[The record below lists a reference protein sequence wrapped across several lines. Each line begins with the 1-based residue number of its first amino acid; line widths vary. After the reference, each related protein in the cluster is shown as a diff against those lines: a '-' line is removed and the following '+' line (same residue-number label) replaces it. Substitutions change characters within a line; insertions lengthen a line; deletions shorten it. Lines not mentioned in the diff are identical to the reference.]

1 MFFISNYFLNTS
13 IMNKDVSKPFQRFWA
28 LLKPDSRDIRD
39 IYLFAIVGGILS
51 LGLPLGIQAIIN
63 FVQAGKVSTSW
74 FLLVGLVVLAI
85 GFSGFMNIAQLR
97 ITENLQQRIFSRSAL
112 EFATRMPAIQL
123 KELLLRYAPEWTNR
137 FFDTLTI
144 QKGIS
149 KLLIDFTAASLQI
162 LFGLILLSFYHPFFI
177 IFGFA
182 LLLLL
187 MFIFR
192 LTAKRGFVSSL
203 EESKYKYKVANWL
216 EEISRNRI
224 TFKFLGQKDILLN
237 RTDSY
242 LQGYLKARETHFKV
256 LVQQYKYL
264 IGFKV
269 LIALALLII
278 GGLLVLTQQMN
289 IGQFVAAE
297 IIIVLVLNSV
307 EKLIVSL
314 EVVYDVLTA
323 IEKIGE
329 VTDLSL
335 ESNEGLELD
344 QQQTKYGVSI
354 QNVCYQ
360 TSWSNQLLF
369 EGLNLEFEA
378 GKKYLLLDP
387 EGHRSQSIFLLI
399 SAITEP
405 ISGSVLIEGIPTTNL
420 KVDQLRNRMATCLKQ
435 DQIIYGSVM
444 DNLTMGRA
452 ISTQEVI
459 ELSEKLGLAPL
470 ILNLPDGYQSILNP
484 EAGALNRT
492 MVSLI
497 LIIRALLSKPAL
509 MLWDTHYQY
518 LTQEQQAV
526 VFAFLDQHAECT
538 VILSATTDA
547 LKDKTTAVY
556 SLSQL

>member
-1 MFFISNYFLNTS
+1 MTH
-13 IMNKDVSKPFQRFWA
+13 DVSKPFQRFWA

-85 GFSGFMNIAQLR
+85 GFTGFMNIAQLR

-112 EFATRMPAIQL
+112 EFATRIPSIQL

-162 LFGLILLSFYHPFFI
+162 VFGLVLLSFYHPFFI
-177 IFGFA
+177 IFGIA

-187 MFIFR
+187 LFIFR
-192 LTAKRGFVSSL
+192 LTAKRGFTSSL

-216 EEISRNRI
+216 EEIARNRI
-224 TFKFLGQKDILLN
+224 SFKFLGQNGILLN
-237 RTDSY
+237 RTDNY

-264 IGFKV
+264 IAFKV
-269 LIALALLII
+269 LIALTLLII
-278 GGLLVLTQQMN
+278 GGLLVLSQQMN

-314 EVVYDVLTA
+314 EVVYDVFTA

-329 VTDLSL
+329 VTDLVL
-335 ESNEGLELD
+335 EANEGMEFELN
-344 QQQTKYGVSI
+344 QKALAVSF
-354 QNVCYQ
+354 QDVSYR
-360 TSWSNQLLF
+360 TSWSKTLLF
-369 EGLNLEFEA
+369 EQLNFDLKA
-378 GKKYLLLDP
+378 GESYLLWDP
-387 EGHRSQSIFLLI
+387 EGHRSQSVFLLI
-399 SAITEP
+399 AAITEP
-405 ISGSVLIEGIPTTNL
+405 LLGAVLIDGVPASNY
-420 KVDQLRNRMATCLKQ
+420 KVNSLRKHIATCLKQ
-435 DQIIYGSVM
+435 DHLIYGTVLE
-444 DNLTMGRA
+444 NLLMGRD
-452 ISTQEVI
+452 IPNHEVI
-459 ELSEKLGLAPL
+459 DLCEQLGLAPL
-470 ILNLPDGYQSILNP
+470 ILNLQDGYQTLLNP
-484 EAGALNRT
+484 EAGALNRS
-492 MVSLI
+492 MVTLI
-497 LIIRALLSKPAL
+497 LIGRALLSKPKL
-509 MLWDTHYQY
+509 MLWDTHYQF
-518 LTQEQQAV
+518 LTPSQQEK
-526 VFAFLDQHAECT
+526 VFELFNRAEKCTLLLSGTSDQLKHKVT
-538 VILSATTDA
+538 KVISLTDF
-547 LKDKTTAVY
+547 
-556 SLSQL
+556 

>member
-1 MFFISNYFLNTS
+1 
-13 IMNKDVSKPFQRFWA
+13 MNKDVSKPFQRFWA
-28 LLKPDSRDIRD
+28 LLRPDRRDIRD
-39 IYLFAIVGGILS
+39 IYLFAIVGGVLS

-112 EFATRMPAIQL
+112 EFATRIPSIQL
-123 KELLLRYAPEWTNR
+123 KELLSRYAPEWTNR

-144 QKGIS
+144 QKGMS

-187 MFIFR
+187 IFIFR

-216 EEISRNRI
+216 EEIARNRNS
-224 TFKFLGQKDILLN
+224 FKFLGQRGILLS
-237 RTDSY
+237 RTDTY
-242 LQGYLKARETHFKV
+242 LQGYLKARETHFKI
-256 LVQQYKYL
+256 LLQQYKYL

-314 EVVYDVLTA
+314 EIVYDVLTA

-329 VTDLSL
+329 VTDLAL
-335 ESNEGLELD
+335 EPNDGMQFEANSENLS
-344 QQQTKYGVSI
+344 VSF
-354 QNVCYQ
+354 QEVSYQ
-360 TSWSNQLLF
+360 TSWSKTLLF
-369 EGLNLEFEA
+369 ENLNLELEA
-378 GKKYLLLDP
+378 GKSYLLLDP
-387 EGHRSQSIFLLI
+387 EGHRSQSLFLLI

-405 ISGSVLIEGIPTTNL
+405 RTGSVLINGIPTSNIQ
-420 KVDQLRNRMATCLKQ
+420 VNSLRRHIATCLKQ
-435 DQIIYGSVM
+435 DHLIYGSVL
-444 DNLTMGRA
+444 DNLTMGRD
-452 ISTQEVI
+452 ISNNEIITLCEQL
-459 ELSEKLGLAPL
+459 ELSPL
-470 ILNLPDGYQSILNP
+470 ILNLQDGYETILNP
-484 EAGALNRT
+484 EAGALNRS
-492 MVSLI
+492 MVTLI
-497 LIIRALLSKPAL
+497 LIARALLSKPL
-509 MLWDTHYQY
+509 LLLWDTQYQH
-518 LTQEQQAV
+518 LTEIQQNK
-526 VFAFLDQHAECT
+526 VFDYIKNHCACT
-538 VILSATTDA
+538 FILSATADQ
-547 LKDKTTAVY
+547 LKDKVSKVFLLTD
-556 SLSQL
+556 Q

>member
-112 EFATRMPAIQL
+112 EFATRMPSIQL

-187 MFIFR
+187 LFIFR

-216 EEISRNRI
+216 EEIARNRI

-237 RTDSY
+237 RTDTY

-278 GGLLVLTQQMN
+278 GGLLVLSQQMN

-344 QQQTKYGVSI
+344 QQQTKFGVSF
-354 QNVCYQ
+354 QNVNYQ

-369 EGLNLEFEA
+369 EGFNLNFEA

-452 ISTQEVI
+452 ISTKEVVD
-459 ELSEKLGLAPL
+459 LSEKLGLATL

-492 MVSLI
+492 MVALI

-509 MLWDTHYQY
+509 LLWDTHYQY
-518 LTQEQQAV
+518 LTQQQQEV
-526 VFAFLDQHAECT
+526 VFKYIDQHCDCT

>member
-1 MFFISNYFLNTS
+1 
-13 IMNKDVSKPFQRFWA
+13 MNKDVSKPFQRFWA
-28 LLKPDSRDIRD
+28 LLRPDRRDIRD
-39 IYLFAIVGGILS
+39 IYLFAIVGGVLS

-112 EFATRMPAIQL
+112 EFATRIPSIQL
-123 KELLLRYAPEWTNR
+123 KELLTRYAPEWTNR

-144 QKGIS
+144 QKGMS

-187 MFIFR
+187 IFIFR

-216 EEISRNRI
+216 EEIARNRI
-224 TFKFLGQKDILLN
+224 SFKFLGQRGILLS
-237 RTDSY
+237 RTDTY
-242 LQGYLKARETHFKV
+242 LQGYLKARETHFKI

-314 EVVYDVLTA
+314 EIVYDVLTA

-329 VTDLSL
+329 VTDLAL
-335 ESNEGLELD
+335 EPNDGMQFEAKSENLS
-344 QQQTKYGVSI
+344 VSF
-354 QNVCYQ
+354 QEVSYQ
-360 TSWSNQLLF
+360 TSWSKTLLF
-369 EGLNLEFEA
+369 EKLNLELEA
-378 GKKYLLLDP
+378 GQSYLFLDP
-387 EGHRSQSIFLLI
+387 EGHRSQSLFLLI

-405 ISGSVLIEGIPTTNL
+405 RTGSVLINGIPTSNIQ
-420 KVDQLRNRMATCLKQ
+420 VNSLRKHIATCLKQ
-435 DQIIYGSVM
+435 DHLIYGSVL
-444 DNLTMGRA
+444 DNLTMGRD
-452 ISTQEVI
+452 ISNNEVVMLCEHI
-459 ELSEKLGLAPL
+459 GLSPL
-470 ILNLPDGYQSILNP
+470 ILNLQDGYETILNP
-484 EAGALNRT
+484 EAGALNRS
-492 MVSLI
+492 MVTLI
-497 LIIRALLSKPAL
+497 LIARALLSKPL
-509 MLWDTHYQY
+509 LLLWDTHYQH
-518 LTQEQQAV
+518 LTATQQTK
-526 VFAFLDQHAECT
+526 VFDYMKNHCACT
-538 VILSATTDA
+538 FVLSATADH
-547 LKDKTTAVY
+547 LKDKVSKVFLLTD
-556 SLSQL
+556 Q

>member
-1 MFFISNYFLNTS
+1 
-13 IMNKDVSKPFQRFWA
+13 MNKDISKPFQRFWA
-28 LLKPDSRDIRD
+28 ILKPDQRDIRD

-74 FLLVGLVVLAI
+74 FLLVGLVVIAI

-112 EFATRMPAIQL
+112 EFATRIPSIQL
-123 KELLLRYAPEWTNR
+123 KELLSRYAPEWTNR

-187 MFIFR
+187 IFIFR

-216 EEISRNRI
+216 EEITRNRI
-224 TFKFLGQKDILLN
+224 SFKFLGQRGILLN

-242 LQGYLKARETHFKV
+242 LQGYLNARETHFKI

-264 IGFKV
+264 IAFKV

-278 GGLLVLTQQMN
+278 GGLLVLSQQMN

-329 VTDLSL
+329 VTDLPL
-335 ESNEGLELD
+335 EKEEGLKLD
-344 QQQTKYGVSI
+344 VNRANLSVTLQEVS
-354 QNVCYQ
+354 YQ
-360 TSWSNQLLF
+360 TSWSKTLLF
-369 EGLNLEFEA
+369 EKLNLELEA
-378 GKKYLLLDP
+378 GKSYLLVDP
-387 EGHRSQSIFLLI
+387 EGHRGQSLFLLI

-405 ISGSVLIEGIPTTNL
+405 RTGAVLINGIPTTNIQ
-420 KVDQLRNRMATCLKQ
+420 VNTLRKHIATCLKQ
-435 DQIIYGSVM
+435 DHLIYGSVF
-444 DNLTMGRA
+444 DNLTMGRD
-452 ISTQEVI
+452 ISNDEVI
-459 ELSEKLGLAPL
+459 TICEQIGLAPL
-470 ILNLPDGYQSILNP
+470 ILNLQDEYETILNP
-484 EAGALNRT
+484 EAGALNRS
-492 MVSLI
+492 MVTLI
-497 LIIRALLSKPAL
+497 LIARALLSKPL
-509 MLWDTHYQY
+509 LFLWDTHYQH
-518 LTQEQQAV
+518 LPAGLQNK
-526 VFAFLDQHAECT
+526 VFDYINSNCNFT
-538 VILSATTDA
+538 VILSATTDHI
-547 LKDKTTAVY
+547 KDKVSATIL
-556 SLSQL
+556 LSEQ